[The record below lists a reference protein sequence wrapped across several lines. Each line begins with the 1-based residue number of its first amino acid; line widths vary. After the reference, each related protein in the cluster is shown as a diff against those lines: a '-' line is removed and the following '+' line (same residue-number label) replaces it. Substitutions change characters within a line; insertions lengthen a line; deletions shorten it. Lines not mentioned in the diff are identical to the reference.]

1 MSNQLMGQNKS
12 ELNEIIISSI
22 NSYISRNN
30 DLVKKG
36 YSLMDTTNYYI
47 CMDGLPADFP
57 YKSMQNVTFFSLNN
71 INGLPYSFK
80 IKLKKGIKVLFVGI
94 YLSNNQFVINV
105 LGRGVMYIKKN
116 INIRMGNQCIF
127 TYNYSCVKQKW
138 ELVDTKLKGI

>member
-1 MSNQLMGQNKS
+1 
-12 ELNEIIISSI
+12 
-22 NSYISRNN
+22 
-30 DLVKKG
+30 
-36 YSLMDTTNYYI
+36 
-47 CMDGLPADFP
+47 
-57 YKSMQNVTFFSLNN
+57 MQNVTFFSLNN